1 MCQTAFLFAKMNS
14 LIQYE
19 NKTDR
24 VYLEQSFLRT
34 GTQNKRIKKEDRID
48 VEKSFFEYI
57 TPHKQG
63 EAKFML
69 TKEEEEFI
77 NK

>member
-1 MCQTAFLFAKMNS
+1 MNS
-14 LIQYE
+14 LIYYE

-24 VYLEQSFLRT
+24 VCLEQSFLRT
-34 GTQNKRIKKEDRID
+34 CTQNKRIKKEDRID

-77 NK
+77 NNTKVLTM

>member
-19 NKTDR
+19 NQTDR

-48 VEKSFFEYI
+48 VEKSLNI
-57 TPHKQG
+57 SLHTSK
-63 EAKFML
+63 AKL
-69 TKEEEEFI
+69 SLCLLK
-77 NK
+77 KKRSL